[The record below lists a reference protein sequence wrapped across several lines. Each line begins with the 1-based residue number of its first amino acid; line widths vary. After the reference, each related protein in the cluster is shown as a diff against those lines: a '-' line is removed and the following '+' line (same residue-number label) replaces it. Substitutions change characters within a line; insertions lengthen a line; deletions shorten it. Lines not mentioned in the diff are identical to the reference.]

1 MKKTNVAISIAV
13 TDPGSVWSSGL
24 NQNLAFLGQ
33 LEPFTQRRAHVAC
46 QLDGNAGLVP
56 ASEPLERISF
66 LRRRRADDGEQHL
79 EIDFVTLARI
89 DRQIDLLDPGSGVS
103 QVGDIGFQRLRVR
116 GIHPVDRLAERLHE
130 AHEHIAALLQRV
142 GIGGIHPDG
151 LALEA
156 RHIVSAGEDADAAVV
171 EHVEAERR
179 RNAEWAPMGEL
190 RERCIPLA
198 VSGTDAGTRESLALP
213 ASTLERVADGA
224 FALYPGG
231 IAGRVQGRVGFGG
244 AQLRLI
250 TDPGFKVRCHV
261 SHRGEDGKVEQM
273 TKDALAEGRH
283 FQEVMNEGLIAGMSV
298 VGEDFKHNILYVPEV
313 LIAAR
318 AMKAGMAVLK
328 PLLSAKD
335 SAVERVGTLL
345 MGTVRGDLHD
355 IGKNLVCMM
364 AEGAGFEVVDI
375 GVDQSV
381 EKFMAAADKCQ
392 PTIIGMSAL
401 LTTTMTYMKQV
412 IDGFEAAGRGHI
424 KMAIGGAPIS
434 QMFADEIGA
443 DGYGQ
448 NASAAVDLFLRL
460 ARDADA
466 AA

>member
-1 MKKTNVAISIAV
+1 MIDYA
-13 TDPGSVWSSGL
+13 L
-24 NQNLAFLGQ
+24 MNQ
-33 LEPFTQRRAHVAC
+33 C
-46 QLDGNAGLVP
+46 
-56 ASEPLERISF
+56 
-66 LRRRRADDGEQHL
+66 
-79 EIDFVTLARI
+79 
-89 DRQIDLLDPGSGVS
+89 
-103 QVGDIGFQRLRVR
+103 
-116 GIHPVDRLAERLHE
+116 
-130 AHEHIAALLQRV
+130 
-142 GIGGIHPDG
+142 
-151 LALEA
+151 
-156 RHIVSAGEDADAAVV
+156 
-171 EHVEAERR
+171 
-179 RNAEWAPMGEL
+179 
-190 RERCIPLA
+190 
-198 VSGTDAGTRESLALP
+198 
-213 ASTLERVADGA
+213 
-224 FALYPGG
+224 LY
-231 IAGRVQGRVGFGG
+231 
-244 AQLRLI
+244 
-250 TDPGFKVRCHV
+250 
-261 SHRGEDGKVEQM
+261 EGKANEVEQM
-273 TKDALAEGRH
+273 TKDALAEGRAV
-283 FQEVMNEGLIAGMSV
+283 QEILTDGLIAGMSV
-298 VGEDFKHNILYVPEV
+298 VGEDFKHNVLYVPEV

-318 AMKAGMAVLK
+318 AMKAGMSVLK

-335 SAVERVGTLL
+335 STTKRVGTLL

-460 ARDADA
+460 AREAEGA
-466 AA
+466 PTEAGAPA